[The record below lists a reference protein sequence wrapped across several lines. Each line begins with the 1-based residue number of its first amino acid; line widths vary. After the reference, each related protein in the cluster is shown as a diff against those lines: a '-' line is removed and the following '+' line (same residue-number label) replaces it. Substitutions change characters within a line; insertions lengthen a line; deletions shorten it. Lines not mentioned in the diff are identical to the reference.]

1 MVVGRHRV
9 LVYGSLLRGL
19 HNHHHI
25 EGSRLLHARARTRD
39 AGFMLVD
46 SGKGYPFAMFS
57 PSFDSFEK
65 RVRLIGELYEVSDD
79 TLNALDDLEDHPK
92 WYCRH
97 EVSVDC
103 DDSLVWVYLLNDAA
117 TVASILKFR
126 ELYPRVDPPGD
137 WRSYLTAQERMKSLS
152 WKWPSTRLSVGN
164 GLHPV
169 FSYGSNGL
177 KQLRARVRNPNL
189 TAVKA
194 LLPDAERSF
203 GGWSDRWGGG
213 VATVVPRRG
222 KQVQG
227 SLAFLTAAELAAL
240 DTFERTDPKD
250 PYSTN
255 GVYRRQ
261 DVTVLVGDKLQTP
274 QEAVVYVMTD
284 APWHAPPSRAYLEAC
299 YTNVADFWQNP
310 SIEVRD
316 VTGKEMQQPFIG
328 KSNL

>member
-1 MVVGRHRV
+1 M
-9 LVYGSLLRGL
+9 
-19 HNHHHI
+19 
-25 EGSRLLHARARTRD
+25 
-39 AGFMLVD
+39 
-46 SGKGYPFAMFS
+46 
-57 PSFDSFEK
+57 
-65 RVRLIGELYEVSDD
+65 
-79 TLNALDDLEDHPK
+79 
-92 WYCRH
+92 
-97 EVSVDC
+97 
-103 DDSLVWVYLLNDAA
+103 
-117 TVASILKFR
+117 
-126 ELYPRVDPPGD
+126 
-137 WRSYLTAQERMKSLS
+137 
-152 WKWPSTRLSVGN
+152 
-164 GLHPV
+164 

-177 KQLRARVRNPNL
+177 KQLRARVRNKNL

-284 APWHAPPSRAYLEAC
+284 APWHAPPSRPYLEAC